1 MTNSFKGKEVALRLD
16 VVSTS
21 AETLGTNAVK
31 LECVRAIFTSDNERS
46 INWLLDCLLEGI
58 LIDLCCV
65 TKSVTLTP

>member
-16 VVSTS
+16 VVSTF

-46 INWLLDCLLEGI
+46 INWLLDCLLDCSIVRLVGW
-58 LIDLCCV
+58 LIE
-65 TKSVTLTP
+65 